1 MWKKSSIALK
11 FISITFILT
20 MVLVTIMAVVNIATA
35 NRSQSQ
41 QAEAFTASLRQE
53 QEKEKQLLEQAL
65 MQKGA
70 VLTTLI
76 SKTAAGLIAAYDFD
90 TLAQLAESGTS
101 DQDVAHITFYD
112 AENKPLAEEVEN
124 LQEGI
129 EIKTHEINYE
139 GDLVGYVKIGL
150 SLESI
155 NQNMTELSGRID
167 AVIQKTSLARDE
179 AQKKSIVNTG
189 ISAVVGVVLLCLAV
203 YLILKQLIVKP
214 INQIVDSLTSGA
226 SRVAAA
232 STQISSSSQSL
243 AEGSSQQ
250 AASIEET
257 SASLEEMSSMTRQN
271 AENAG
276 QADHLM
282 QEATDVVTQANTSM
296 ADLTN
301 SMDQI
306 SKAGEETAKIIKT
319 IDEIAFQTNLL
330 ALNAAVEAARA
341 GEAGAGFAVVADEV
355 RNLAMRAADAA
366 KNTTSLIDDTT
377 QKVKT
382 GTNFLSA
389 TNESFQRV
397 TDSAAKVGEL
407 VAEIAAA
414 SQEQAQGIVQ
424 VSTAISDMDKVIQQT
439 AANAQESAGSSQ
451 EMNSEAD
458 NMKNIVGHLVMLVEG
473 SVNQAPQGA
482 GSISMADTSKLRMH
496 RPSTDSAVS
505 TLKSTPTPAGNKL
518 TPAEIDDFDDF

>member
-1 MWKKSSIALK
+1 MWKKSSIAIK
-11 FISITFILT
+11 FISITSVLT

-41 QAEAFTASLRQE
+41 QADAFIASLRQE

-65 MQKGA
+65 MQKAA

-76 SKTAAGLIAAYDFD
+76 SQTASELIAAYDFD
-90 TLAQLAESGTS
+90 TLAQLAESGAS
-101 DQDVAHITFYD
+101 DRDVAHITFYD
-112 AENKPLAEEVEN
+112 AENKPLTEEVEN

-129 EIKTHEINYE
+129 EIKTHEINYD
-139 GDLVGYVKIGL
+139 GDLVGYLKIGL
-150 SLESI
+150 SHESI
-155 NQNMTELSGRID
+155 NQNMAELSGRID
-167 AVIQKTSLARDE
+167 AVIKKTGHARDE
-179 AQKKSIVNTG
+179 AQKTSIINTG
-189 ISAVVGVVLLCLAV
+189 ISAVVGIVLLCLTV
-203 YLILKQLIVKP
+203 YFILKQLIVKP
-214 INQIVDSLTSGA
+214 INQIVESLTSGA
-226 SRVAAA
+226 SRVASA
-232 STQISSSSQSL
+232 SNQISSSSQSL
-243 AEGSSQQ
+243 ADGSAQQ

-276 QADHLM
+276 QADNLM

-389 TNESFQRV
+389 TNESFQMV

-414 SQEQAQGIVQ
+414 SKEQAQGIVQ
-424 VSTAISDMDKVIQQT
+424 VSTAIADMDKVIQQT

-458 NMKNIVGHLVMLVEG
+458 NMESIVGQLVTLVEG
-473 SVNQAPQGA
+473 SVSQTPRG
-482 GSISMADTSKLRMH
+482 TRSKNLAEIPKSGLR
-496 RPSTDSAVS
+496 RPLTDSAAS
-505 TLKSTPTPAGNKL
+505 TLKSTSPPAGNKI
-518 TPAEIDDFDDF
+518 TPAEIDEFDDF